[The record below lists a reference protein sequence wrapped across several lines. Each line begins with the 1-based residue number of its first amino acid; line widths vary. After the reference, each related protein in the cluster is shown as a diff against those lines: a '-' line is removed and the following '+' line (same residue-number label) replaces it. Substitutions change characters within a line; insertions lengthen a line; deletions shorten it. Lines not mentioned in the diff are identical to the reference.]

1 MAVVITGRDATIR
14 LLALLALAALA
25 TGCSSGANSPF
36 ASAAPIER
44 EFMAA
49 AVTWDLN
56 KDGNVTCDEW
66 KQYVTGLFRD
76 ADANR
81 DGILTA
87 EEYAVLA
94 RRDRLFDTVG
104 LAYFDAN
111 ADGRLSL
118 SEMTEKRNPAFA
130 ALDKNGDCVLSRD
143 ERVQTSG
150 PRDEAPSSATMPPS
164 LPGKR

>member
-1 MAVVITGRDATIR
+1 MAVANAGRGAGIR
-14 LLALLALAALA
+14 LLALLALSAQA
-25 TGCSSGANSPF
+25 GCSTGGNSPF
-36 ASAAPIER
+36 ASAPPIER

-56 KDGNVTCDEW
+56 KDGDVTCDEW
-66 KQYVTGLFRD
+66 KQYVTGLFRA

-81 DGILTA
+81 DGVLTS
-87 EEYAVLA
+87 EEFAVLS
-94 RRDRLFDTVG
+94 RSDRLFETAG

-111 ADGRLSL
+111 ADGRLTL

-130 ALDKNGDCVLSRD
+130 ALDKNGDCVLTRD

-150 PRDEAPSSATMPPS
+150 PRDEAPSSKAMPPS
-164 LPGKR
+164 MPGKR